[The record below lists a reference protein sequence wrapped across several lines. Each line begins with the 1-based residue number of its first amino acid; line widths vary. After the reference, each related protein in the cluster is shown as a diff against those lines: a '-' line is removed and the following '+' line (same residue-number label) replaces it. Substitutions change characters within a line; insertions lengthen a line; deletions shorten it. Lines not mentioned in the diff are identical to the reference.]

1 MFKVKSKDINLS
13 VASVNFEH
21 VIADWRFMIIDIWI
35 NFNIGKVTCFGPV
48 ILGRIKIYT
57 F

>member
-1 MFKVKSKDINLS
+1 MFKVKNKDINLS

-21 VIADWRFMIIDIWI
+21 VIAGSRFMIIDIWI
-35 NFNIGKVTCFGPV
+35 DFNIGKVTCFGAV